1 MDIKKENLGKRHKKW
16 RKKYLNLNQ
25 EQLESKINK
34 TQSSISN
41 YDNGR
46 QIPPYSVLKIYM
58 ENGLNLNWL
67 FAGEGSVIRED
78 ELSKTRKTTGKTLSK
93 LLEQFEKDS
102 PLEKFFF
109 QINRLS
115 KLNDKLSELPL
126 NQNDIERGKKII
138 NKKILDLIEN
148 QK

>member
-1 MDIKKENLGKRHKKW
+1 MDFKKENLGKRHKKW

>member
-93 LLEQFEKDS
+93 LLEQFKKDS